1 MPPSFV
7 PAPRAASRR
16 PCRFIRLNFT
26 LSEARGTIIPGG
38 RAATGRFRPRRPPA
52 AGAVPL
58 CTAARPFP
66 SEAPLRTFGPRA
78 RAVRRQTAAFP
89 LSGIPA
95 PGPRARSARQLSGGR
110 SDARGV
116 STAGRRLPDRRRRGL
131 RPPAPQRPSEPPLRS
146 PGRREGARLSR
157 DPDGRGAGARPA

>member
-58 CTAARPFP
+58 CTAAGADCGRQRR
-66 SEAPLRTFGPRA
+66 SAPLSPLCAA
-78 RAVRRQTAAFP
+78 RA
-89 LSGIPA
+89 
-95 PGPRARSARQLSGGR
+95 GGR
-110 SDARGV
+110 GPVFPGIR
-116 STAGRRLPDRRRRGL
+116 TAGAPERGRLKKTL
-131 RPPAPQRPSEPPLRS
+131 TLFMA
-146 PGRREGARLSR
+146 
-157 DPDGRGAGARPA
+157 